1 MSATLRDTDKPNLY
15 HSTVRQRQ
23 KGLSNLSNGCREYM
37 VCTPSC
43 SFQITACYLCC
54 KKEISNIAI
63 SKVFIFFHQANDEKM
78 IVIYYVLTTF
88 EMGSK
93 AEKS

>member
-1 MSATLRDTDKPNLY
+1 
-15 HSTVRQRQ
+15 
-23 KGLSNLSNGCREYM
+23 M

-54 KKEISNIAI
+54 KKEIS
-63 SKVFIFFHQANDEKM
+63 KVFTFFHQANDEKM